1 MNATGLRAFGAW
13 LKNKRGDASIAAF
26 AQRIGVSRSALQRYE
41 TGENK
46 PPAELLLSLQKQF
59 DDFPELGDSSAQYPN
74 PTMGHH
80 RVEEERAQYRVA
92 PDMTE
97 FERRLDAMKRAQAA
111 VTTGLAGYGLAP
123 PQHITFHQ
131 LLTHLIVQH
140 YVTPEGL
147 AELIQWYAFEN
158 KPKSETRA

>member
-1 MNATGLRAFGAW
+1 MSATGLRAFGVW

-26 AQRIGVSRSALQRYE
+26 AQSIGVSRSALQRYE

-46 PPAELLLSLQKQF
+46 PPADLLLSLQKQF
-59 DDFPELGDSSAQYPN
+59 ADFPEMGGDSVEKPSPQL
-74 PTMGHH
+74 GRH

-111 VTTGLAGYGLAP
+111 VTTGLVGYGLAP
-123 PQHITFHQ
+123 QQHITFHQ

-147 AELIQWYAFEN
+147 AELIQWYAFEQ
-158 KPKSETRA
+158 KQGLKK